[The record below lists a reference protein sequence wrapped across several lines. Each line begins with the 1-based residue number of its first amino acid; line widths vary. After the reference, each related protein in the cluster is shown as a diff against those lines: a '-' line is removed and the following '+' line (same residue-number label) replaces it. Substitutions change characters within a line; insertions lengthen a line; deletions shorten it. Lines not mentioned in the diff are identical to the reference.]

1 MGIVRSG
8 VCVCV
13 CVPVG
18 TEAKSVGRKGDRSAA
33 NRSGIQKVDNY
44 GFCLAKSVGRK
55 GDRSAA
61 TDLAFRRLA
70 IMVFAWFQV

>member
-8 VCVCV
+8 VCVCVCV

-33 NRSGIQKVDNY
+33 NRSGI
-44 GFCLAKSVGRK
+44 
-55 GDRSAA
+55 
-61 TDLAFRRLA
+61 
-70 IMVFAWFQV
+70 

>member
-8 VCVCV
+8 VCVCVCVCV

-33 NRSGIQKVDNY
+33 
-44 GFCLAKSVGRK
+44 
-55 GDRSAA
+55 
-61 TDLAFRRLA
+61 TDLAFRRLT
-70 IMVFAWFQV
+70 IMVFA